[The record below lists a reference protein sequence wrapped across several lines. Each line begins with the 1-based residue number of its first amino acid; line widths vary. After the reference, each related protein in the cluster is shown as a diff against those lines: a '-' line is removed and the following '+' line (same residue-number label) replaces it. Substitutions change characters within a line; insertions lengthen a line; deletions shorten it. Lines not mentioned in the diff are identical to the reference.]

1 MSAAESITEENEV
14 KSVKNV
20 EESEKKAVKPVKSSG
35 GSRIFAKISEMESAI
50 TIVKSELLSL
60 SPEDLLKL
68 QSFKEDTSGKKED
81 NLSALQKRLIKIVK
95 DGDETFIRAMNGVVN
110 SLLVV
115 QEKVQEKKD

>member
-1 MSAAESITEENEV
+1 MSAAESIVEANEI

-20 EESEKKAVKPVKSSG
+20 EESEKKAVKPVKSS

-60 SPEDLLKL
+60 SPEDLAKF
-68 QSFKEDTSGKKED
+68 QSFKEDTSGKKEE
-81 NLSALQKRLIKIVK
+81 NLSVLQKRLIKIVK